1 MPGLYPITCSIGRL
15 DADRRF
21 YETMLQ
27 RVNDSRVAA
36 AVPESN
42 IRFLGPA
49 RAAMQPYKPNWP
61 LNLAIGMFAGLI
73 LSASWVMLREQSNSF
88 LRTPGEAGMYLTL
101 PELGSYPSGSEPE
114 PPRLSPKPVQR
125 RGPRDRAQ
133 QAWINSFQAC
143 QSHFAPRSRPSSQ
156 AAAMATNHRFLFS
169 RVRRRP
175 KERQPW

>member
-1 MPGLYPITCSIGRL
+1 MA
-15 DADRRF
+15 ADRRF
-21 YETMLQ
+21 YETMLE
-27 RVNDSRVAA
+27 RVNDARVAA

-42 IRFLGPA
+42 IRLLGPA

-101 PELGSYPSGSEPE
+101 PELGAIPQAANQSLPRASRQGSPATGTWPSSEQ
-114 PPRLSPKPVQR
+114 V
-125 RGPRDRAQ
+125 
-133 QAWINSFQAC
+133 WINNFQAC
-143 QSHFAPRSRPSSQ
+143 QSRFAVRWRPSFQ
-156 AAAMATNHRFLFS
+156 ALVTATIHRSLFS